1 MSAQEY
7 KSKQTNP
14 TEFLTEYRISVRSL
28 IDNIKCANC
37 AEAVDSSNKLLDAIE
52 LNISKKLDSQ
62 LLAESLIALSS
73 IIQAL
78 QTVYR
83 NEKYEATFGMAV
95 AFNLNMQTIK
105 LLQRDTS
112 DDSAKDFIVS
122 AVAQITVTNTTLALW
137 NDSVLR
143 YYGLRVEKKVKQSLK
158 AMYLYDQLLGS
169 GISDLLLK
177 STQDKVEKKLKPFN
191 DVGLDMLSN
200 AILAYYACQTGNEK
214 KRFLMDIEQVI
225 ENTDIIFKFMPQ
237 YFTLEDVRM
246 VYELIKET
254 SVDKSNYRKKIVKY
268 CEEVDIVTSNKG
280 YRPSKLYTF
289 KVLQGDIWL

>member
-1 MSAQEY
+1 M
-7 KSKQTNP
+7 
-14 TEFLTEYRISVRSL
+14 
-28 IDNIKCANC
+28 C
-37 AEAVDSSNKLLDAIE
+37 AEYNEPLNRKM
-52 LNISKKLDSQ
+52 NISTTVNHANQLLKEIEQNIHLMLDSQ

-143 YYGLRVEKKVKQSLK
+143 YYGLRAEKKVNQALK
-158 AMYLYDQLLGS
+158 AMHLYDQLLGS
-169 GISDLLLK
+169 GISDLLGK
-177 STQDKVEKKLKPFN
+177 STQDKVEKKLKTFD
-191 DVGLDMLSN
+191 DVRLDTLSN
-200 AILAYYACQTGNEK
+200 KILGYYLCITGNEK

-225 ENTDIIFKFMPQ
+225 ENTDIIK
-237 YFTLEDVRM
+237 
-246 VYELIKET
+246 
-254 SVDKSNYRKKIVKY
+254 SVNSFLTTN
-268 CEEVDIVTSNKG
+268 
-280 YRPSKLYTF
+280 
-289 KVLQGDIWL
+289 

>member
-1 MSAQEY
+1 M
-7 KSKQTNP
+7 
-14 TEFLTEYRISVRSL
+14 
-28 IDNIKCANC
+28 C
-37 AEAVDSSNKLLDAIE
+37 AEYNEQLNRKV
-52 LNISKKLDSQ
+52 NISTTVNHANQLLKEIDQNIHLMLDSQ

-95 AFNLNMQTIK
+95 AFNLNMQTLK

-122 AVAQITVTNTTLALW
+122 AVAQISVTNTTLALW

-143 YYGLRVEKKVKQSLK
+143 YYGLRVEKKVKQALK

-169 GISDLLLK
+169 GIADLLLK
-177 STQDKVEKKLKPFN
+177 STQDKVEKKLKTFD
-191 DVGLDMLSN
+191 DVRLDVLSN
-200 AILAYYACQTGNEK
+200 EILAYYACQTGNEK

-225 ENTDIIFKFMPQ
+225 ENTDIIK
-237 YFTLEDVRM
+237 
-246 VYELIKET
+246 
-254 SVDKSNYRKKIVKY
+254 SVN
-268 CEEVDIVTSNKG
+268 CFLTTN
-280 YRPSKLYTF
+280 
-289 KVLQGDIWL
+289 